1 MKDLWSGRL
10 LAKGFRKGNL
20 YFISAS
26 VGQAHHTRVSS
37 SSSASLRTWHL
48 RLAHA
53 SFTTIR
59 SLVSTGSLK
68 VDCNSASPA
77 YSSLQAFGCLC
88 YVHISKSP
96 SVTNWSPSQIGA
108 DCCIFLGYSDDH
120 KGFRCFSLCRR
131 RVFISRHVTFD
142 EATLYDLPSTVPRSQ
157 RKEIF
162 IQIIIFQ
169 KLFSIYLLVCFIF
182 VYNY

>member
-1 MKDLWSGRL
+1 MLFDSGVPMYLWTEAFHTAVIIINNQPTPL
-10 LAKGFRKGNL
+10 LN
-20 YFISAS
+20 
-26 VGQAHHTRVSS
+26 H
-37 SSSASLRTWHL
+37 
-48 RLAHA
+48 
-53 SFTTIR
+53 R
-59 SLVSTGSLK
+59 SPYEILHG
-68 VDCNSASPA
+68 APPA
-77 YSSLQAFGCLC
+77 YSSLPTFGCLC
-88 YVHISKSP
+88 YHLEVHS
-96 SVTNWSPSQIGA
+96 SQIGARHKLGLA